1 MLGLEV
7 RNLSK
12 YFGARKVFKGLN
24 FSVTEHQSLVITGK
38 NGSGKTTLLKIL
50 SGLIS
55 PSNGEV
61 VFNSNGDL
69 LKREEV
75 KRILSLVAPDLNL
88 YEELSALENLKFL
101 SRVQGIKFEDEE
113 LKTRIEKVGLKKRE
127 DDLVSFFS
135 SGMKQRLKYAFAL
148 INDPKILL
156 LDEPSSNLD
165 KEGISY
171 LENVIYEQ
179 KKRGI
184 LILATNHKDEIRYGD
199 QIVDLD

>member
-1 MLGLEV
+1 MLSLEV

-24 FSVTEHQSLVITGK
+24 FSICEHQSLVITGK

>member
-1 MLGLEV
+1 MLSLEV

-101 SRVQGIKFEDEE
+101 SRVQGIKFDDEE